1 MKSHT
6 VNIKQSNMLCHRCV
20 MNVVKA
26 LSQIGS
32 IEELDVSLETN
43 RIKIVYN
50 DKYLDREKLTEIVH
64 EAITKGKVSTS
75 TFNQN

>member
-1 MKSHT
+1 MKNHT

-26 LSQIGS
+26 LGQIES
-32 IEELDVSLETN
+32 IQELDVSLDTN

-50 DKYLDREKLTEIVH
+50 DKHLNREKLTEIVH
-64 EAITKGKVSTS
+64 EAITKGKVKDSLLK
-75 TFNQN
+75 Q